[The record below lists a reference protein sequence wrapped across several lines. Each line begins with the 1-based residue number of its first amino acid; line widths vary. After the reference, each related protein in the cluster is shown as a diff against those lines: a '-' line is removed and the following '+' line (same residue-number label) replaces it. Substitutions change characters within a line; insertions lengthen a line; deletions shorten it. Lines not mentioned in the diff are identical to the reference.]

1 MQWLAEVSVRRPV
14 FASVL
19 VLSLIVVGVFSYF
32 KLGVDLYPKVDF
44 PIITVTT
51 LQTGAAPEEIETEIT
66 DKIERAVNTIAGIDE
81 LRSVSTEGV
90 SQVFIQFHL
99 EKNTDVAAQEVRDKV
114 NQILADLPVD
124 IEQPIV
130 EKLDP
135 DSAPVLYVAL
145 SANRPIRDIS
155 EFADKTLRRE
165 LESLSGV
172 GQVTIVGGRLRQIN
186 LWLDPARL
194 RAYNLTAAEVIQA
207 VANQNLQLP
216 GGNLGQGSRELS
228 VRMRGRVNSVR
239 EFDAVVVASKGGT
252 QITLSHVSTV
262 EDGIEEPETAA
273 NVDGKAAVILAV
285 RKQSGTN
292 TVAVVEA
299 VQGRLAALAGRLPSG
314 YSLEV
319 VRDQSEY
326 IKESVKTVQEHL
338 IVGAILAALVV
349 LLFLRNWRSTLIA
362 AIAIPASIVS
372 TFGLMWAM
380 GFSLNI
386 LTLLALTLA
395 VGIVIDDAIVVLE
408 NIYRHME
415 ERGLS
420 PFEAAIEGTRE
431 IGLAVL
437 ATTLSLVAVFIPVA
451 FMGGVVGRFMYSFG
465 LTMAFSIMVSLV
477 VAYTVTPMLSSRWLR
492 VGEHAGQA
500 SKDSRFFRLL
510 DGSYARILRWAM
522 AHRWVIVTASVVA
535 LLSILP
541 LSLLVGK
548 DFLPK
553 NDESQ
558 FEVVIRAPEGTS
570 LEQTELIATRIGR
583 EVKRLPGVAYT
594 VVLVGDDSRR
604 TANLGTVFVK
614 LTDVH
619 KRKRSQFEIMD
630 QVRNGILPKF
640 SDEKLRT
647 SVSQVATISGGG
659 SANKEVAFYISGPEL
674 QKLGDYSQ
682 RMATALVKVPGVVDV
697 DTTLVLGKPELAVS
711 LDRKKAAELGLQVAD
726 VANTLRAMVGGRK
739 ISTYNEG
746 GEQYEV
752 HARAMQQWRTDAQ
765 GVSQM
770 AVPSVK
776 LGAVSLDNVV
786 RFQETEGP
794 SQVDRLGR
802 RRQVTITANMRA
814 GYDQQSA
821 LDALQKEVRAM
832 NLDPAYHT
840 GTTGTSREMG
850 KAALNFA
857 LAFLLSIIFMY
868 LILAAQFE
876 SWLHPVTILLALPLT
891 VPFALLSILI
901 FQQSLNILSSLGL
914 LVLFGIV
921 KKNSILQIDHM
932 IGLRAQGMP
941 RDEAIIQANR
951 DRLRPILMTTLAFVA
966 GMLPLLVS
974 SGVGSG
980 SNRAIGSVIA
990 GGQTLALL
998 LTLLAT
1004 PVAYSLFDDLA
1015 VRFAPRVWL
1024 ARLFHRGAPVS
1035 ATTEAR

>member
-1 MQWLAEVSVRRPV
+1 LP
-14 FASVL
+14 
-19 VLSLIVVGVFSYF
+19 
-32 KLGVDLYPKVDF
+32 
-44 PIITVTT
+44 
-51 LQTGAAPEEIETEIT
+51 
-66 DKIERAVNTIAGIDE
+66 
-81 LRSVSTEGV
+81 
-90 SQVFIQFHL
+90 
-99 EKNTDVAAQEVRDKV
+99 
-114 NQILADLPVD
+114 DLPVD
-124 IEQPIV
+124 IEQPVV

-135 DSAPVLYVAL
+135 DAAPVLYVAL
-145 SANRPIRDIS
+145 SANRPIRDLS

-194 RAYNLTAAEVIQA
+194 RAYNLTAAEVTQA

-239 EFDAVVVASKGGT
+239 EFDGVVVATKGGT
-252 QITLSHVSTV
+252 QITLSHVGSV

-299 VQGRLAALAGRLPSG
+299 VRGRLAALAGRLPAG

-319 VRDQSEY
+319 VRDQAEY

-349 LLFLRNWRSTLIA
+349 LLFLRNWRSTLIS
-362 AIAIPASIVS
+362 AIAIPTSIVS

-380 GFSLNI
+380 GFTLNI

-415 ERGLS
+415 EKGLS

-465 LTMAFSIMVSLV
+465 LTMAFSILVSLV

-492 VGEHAGQA
+492 VDGHAGYA
-500 SKDSRFFRLL
+500 SKDSPFFRLL
-510 DGSYARILRWAM
+510 DGGYERILRWAM
-522 AHRWVIVTASVVA
+522 AHRWAIVTASAVA
-535 LLSILP
+535 LLAILP
-541 LSLLVGK
+541 LSLLAGK
-548 DFLPK
+548 NFLPK

-630 QVRNGILPKF
+630 QVRNGILPMF
-640 SDEKLRT
+640 RDEKLRT
-647 SVSQVATISGGG
+647 SVSQIAMISGGG
-659 SANKEVAFYISGPEL
+659 SANKEVAFYISGPDL

-682 RMATALVKVPGVVDV
+682 RLATALAKVPGVVDV

-726 VANTLRAMVGGRK
+726 VATTLRVMVGGRE

-752 HARAMQQWRTDAQ
+752 HARAVQQWRTDAQ
-765 GVSQM
+765 GISQM

-776 LGAVSLDNVV
+776 LGSVSLDNVV

-794 SQVDRLGR
+794 SQVDRLSR
-802 RRQVTITANMRA
+802 RRQVTITANMQT

-821 LDALQKEVRAM
+821 LDALQKEVKAM
-832 NLDPAYHT
+832 NLDPTYRT

-850 KAALNFA
+850 KAALNFL
-857 LAFLLSIIFMY
+857 LAFSLSIIFMY

-901 FQQSLNILSSLGL
+901 FQQSLNILTSLGL

-932 IGLRAQGMP
+932 IGLRAQGMA
-941 RDEAIIQANR
+941 REEAILQANR

-966 GMLPLLVS
+966 GILPLLVS
-974 SGVGSG
+974 SGPGAG
-980 SNRAIGSVIA
+980 NNRAIGAVIA

-1015 VRFAPRVWL
+1015 ARFAPRAWL
-1024 ARLFHRGAPVS
+1024 ARLLRRSAP
-1035 ATTEAR
+1035 APARIEAS